1 MKPQPSPYD
10 KTVRLSTAPFL
21 SPAVRKYCTLVY
33 HFAERESKSRYKRS
47 VLGWFWSVF
56 NPLVSVGVY
65 WFVFGLVYRAVPPA
79 TNNGNAESFGLYL
92 FSGLVIWSLFT
103 GLVNGSMIWL
113 SSVSDLRKKIYF
125 PTETALL
132 GGAASNMVQSVLE
145 GAVLL
150 IIMASFS
157 NISWTMLF
165 LLLAMVLALGFGLGL
180 GFIASVFNARYR
192 DVSYLVGIV
201 LNVAFFLV
209 PIVYTPDL
217 LQRESIPEIVR
228 VFAAWNPLALFV
240 EISRDAT
247 YFLQVPDWSRLLVA
261 SVWSITVFSVGW
273 VIFRNQSMSIS
284 EEP

>member
-1 MKPQPSPYD
+1 M
-10 KTVRLSTAPFL
+10 RLSSASFL
-21 SPAVRKYCTLVY
+21 SPAVQKYCTLVY

-47 VLGWFWSVF
+47 LLGWFWSVI
-56 NPLVSVGVY
+56 NPLVTVGVY

-79 TNNGNAESFGLYL
+79 TNNSNAESFGLYL
-92 FSGLVIWSLFT
+92 FTGLVIWTLFT
-103 GLVNGSMIWL
+103 GLVNGSMMWL
-113 SSVSDLRKKIYF
+113 TSVSDLRKKIYF
-125 PTETALL
+125 PTETALF
-132 GGAASNMVQSVLE
+132 GGAASNMLQSFFEV
-145 GAVLL
+145 AVLVVL
-150 IIMASFS
+150 MASFS
-157 NISWTMLF
+157 NLSWTVLF
-165 LLLAMVLALGFGLGL
+165 LLVAMVCALGFGLGL

-217 LQRESIPEIVR
+217 LKRESIPEFVR
-228 VFAAWNPLALFV
+228 VLAAWNPLALFV

-247 YFLQVPDWSRLLVA
+247 YFLQVPDWRRVLVA
-261 SVWSITVFSVGW
+261 FVWSVTVFSIGW